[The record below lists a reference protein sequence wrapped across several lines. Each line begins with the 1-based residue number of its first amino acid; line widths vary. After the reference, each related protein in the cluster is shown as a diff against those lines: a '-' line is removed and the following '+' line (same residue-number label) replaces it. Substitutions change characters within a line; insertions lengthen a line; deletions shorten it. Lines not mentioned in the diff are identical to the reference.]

1 MRASIV
7 AGVLLAAAVALVIVV
22 SSGLELDVESYAVTG
37 VLGGGVLGLVADRAP
52 WERLGGFVVG
62 FVAIW
67 VGYVLRAAVMPD
79 TTSGVVVATVVS
91 LAICVVAYALGRDH
105 LPLWSLLLGAGL
117 FAGAYES
124 AFTAAV
130 AEVGTT
136 SVDAATALLL
146 TIAVGFTVATLVMAG
161 RADATGRDSKPIAEP
176 DDDHPNTLTLDEAL
190 NREVAR

>member
-7 AGVLLAAAVALVIVV
+7 AGVLLTAAVALVIVV

-37 VLGGGVLGLVADRAP
+37 VLGGGVLGLVAERAA

-67 VGYVLRAAVMPD
+67 VGYILRAAVMPD
-79 TTSGVVVATVVS
+79 TTSGVVVATIVS
-91 LAICVVAYALGRDH
+91 LAICVAAYAVGRGH
-105 LPLWSLLLGAGL
+105 LPLWSMLLGAGL

-130 AEVGTT
+130 AEVGST
-136 SVDAATALLL
+136 SVDAATSLLL
-146 TIAVGFTVATLVMAG
+146 TIAVGFIVAMLAMAG
-161 RADATGRDSKPIAEP
+161 RSGATGRDPEPIAEP
-176 DDDHPNTLTLDEAL
+176 DDDNPNTLTLDEAL
-190 NREVAR
+190 NREVTR